1 MGDANERAKWI
12 ELITTI
18 TVQLRDKVDSIEKRL
33 QRSEVEFAPIR
44 NVMDKVEELHRL
56 IDSIKEDITELR
68 VLIAEMDPPSTKRK
82 VEGMQDSVARLE
94 VKAGIWGGIAGLIS
108 AVATALILL
117 MKR

>member
-1 MGDANERAKWI
+1 MGDAIERAKWI

-33 QRSEVEFAPIR
+33 QHSEVEFAPIR

-56 IDSIKEDITELR
+56 IDSIKEDITEIR
-68 VLIAEMDPPSTKRK
+68 VLIAEMDPPNTKRK
-82 VEGMQDSVARLE
+82 VEGIQTSVARLE